1 MPQTRVA
8 QKLKKSYDL
17 ERHAPLYRARMISAI
32 KAARARG
39 RDLAP
44 SALDFGPVRFYLARH
59 FGFCKGVENAIEMAY
74 EMLDRAEGRR
84 VFMLS
89 ELIHNAF
96 VNDDLRARGLTFVK
110 SSKGEWFSNP
120 ETGVLYRDELRPDDV
135 VIIPA
140 FGATVEDKAHLAS
153 VGVDVSV
160 CDATCWFVENV
171 WLKAEELGRKGFSII
186 IHGKFN
192 HEETQ
197 ATFSYARQ
205 FGPAIVVRD
214 LAHAKRLG
222 RFILGETGVADFN
235 REFGGQCSEGFDADR
250 DLQKVAVVNQTTM
263 LSSETEA
270 IADYM
275 RDVMRAKH
283 GESDLSEHFADTKN
297 TLCYA
302 TNNNQGAAQKML
314 EHSADL
320 ALVIGGRNSSN
331 TSHLVEL
338 AEERV
343 PTYFI
348 QSERDLESAD
358 RLRHYDFRAQTE
370 LFSENYLPAKRPVSV
385 MLTAG
390 ASCPD
395 AIVERVMTRLLSFF
409 PNARDPEAVLKDF
422 LTEQEAV

>member
-17 ERHAPLYRARMISAI
+17 ERHAPLYRARMIAAV

-44 SALDFGPVRFYLARH
+44 SVLDFGPVRFYLARH

-74 EMLDRAEGRR
+74 EMLARADGRR

-110 SSKGEWFSNP
+110 SSKGEWYRNP
-120 ETGVLYRDELRPDDV
+120 ETGQLYRDELRPGDV

-140 FGATVEDKAHLAS
+140 FGATVEDKAFLESA
-153 VGVDVSV
+153 GVDVSA

-171 WLKAEELGRKGFSII
+171 WLKAEELGRKGFTII

-205 FGPAIVVRD
+205 FGPAVVVRD
-214 LAHAKRLG
+214 MARAKRLG
-222 RFILGETGVADFN
+222 EFILDESLRPQFAQ
-235 REFGGQCSEGFDADR
+235 EFGEQSSEGFDPER
-250 DLQKVAVVNQTTM
+250 DLRRIAVVNQTTM

-275 RDVMRAKH
+275 RDVMRAKY
-283 GESDLSEHFADTKN
+283 GEAALPEAFADTKN

-302 TNNNQGAAQKML
+302 TNNNQGAAREML
-314 EHSADL
+314 NQAADL

-331 TSHLVEL
+331 TSHLLEL
-338 AEERV
+338 AETRV
-343 PTYFI
+343 PAYFI
-348 QSERDLESAD
+348 QSERDLIGPE
-358 RLRHYDFRAQTE
+358 LIRHYDFRAQAE
-370 LFSENYLPAKRPVSV
+370 RFADDYLPEKRPASI

-395 AIVERVMTRLLSFF
+395 AIVERVMTRLLAFF
-409 PNARDPEAVLKDF
+409 PGARDPEAAL
-422 LTEQEAV
+422 EAFEAAGKG